1 MILLFG
7 QEVAQPVGGQS
18 QSHHLPQGQSDCS
31 RGPLEAGELQKD
43 SKRKLEV
50 LEEAVTVGLPLPWE
64 QGAFSRVED

>member
-1 MILLFG
+1 MGKKWLSLFEAKARATISLRDNQTAG
-7 QEVAQPVGGQS
+7 
-18 QSHHLPQGQSDCS
+18 
-31 RGPLEAGELQKD
+31 RGPFEAGELQKD